1 MLEWLHVLQMFTV
14 SQCHHDLSWDSWSS
28 FKLFVAISEDPV
40 ERAVDTGRSSGA
52 QCSGITGCGH
62 RPASVRYLSQTIFT
76 HNSPSPFGLDQTRV
90 DSSRSDDLSSNISCV
105 VVGEMSGCRLYFPRG
120 GLVAETFYNTENM
133 WNMKE
138 TRENKCVWTRISKSW
153 PLHQYWFGYCCRNV

>member
-1 MLEWLHVLQMFTV
+1 MSPWFVLRFLIIIQIV
-14 SQCHHDLSWDSWSS
+14 CCYLRRSCWESSWHRPLQWS
-28 FKLFVAISEDPV
+28 
-40 ERAVDTGRSSGA
+40 
-52 QCSGITGCGH
+52 SGITGCGH

-76 HNSPSPFGLDQTRV
+76 HNSPSPFGLDQSRV
-90 DSSRSDDLSSNISCV
+90 DSSRSDDLSSNNSCV

-138 TRENKCVWTRISKSW
+138 TREI
-153 PLHQYWFGYCCRNV
+153 NVYEQEFLNHGPFINIDLAIVVRMYRK